1 MFFGWV
7 FFLVSLGGQAPHV
20 LRAQMGPTCEE
31 PNETELAPIGVGLNG
46 LRRVRVQPLLGGV
59 ELVAFLVR
67 FGQDRLAAVAV
78 AHEHLSKIAA
88 NTQSTLGSMF
98 RPHQ

>member
-1 MFFGWV
+1 MI
-7 FFLVSLGGQAPHV
+7 SLGGQAPHV
-20 LRAQMGPTCEE
+20 LRAQVGRTCGE
-31 PNETELAPIGVGLNG
+31 PNEIELAPIVVGLNG

-59 ELVAFLVR
+59 EFVAFLVR

-88 NTQSTLGSMF
+88 NTHTTLGSMF
-98 RPHQ
+98 LPHQ